1 MRIYGRNVQDVDQL
15 VFSAPGVHATVKPAP
30 VLPFD
35 SEPQKEYG
43 VFTVTLA
50 DTIQPGLYE
59 VFAIGRYGVSNPRTL
74 AIVREPVELVPET
87 ALKEPLPLAVG
98 KIYVGSLKK
107 QTRFKFQVVDVKS
120 ATQLLCNS
128 VSLDSLALPKI
139 AVKNSKGNTLV
150 SGRSVGLGP
159 IGLSLPSSESLQI
172 ELSDELYRG
181 GESYT
186 FALGV
191 GVSKDNPL
199 SSSTYSR
206 NASALLSASPP
217 AAANQVVVEKAE
229 GQTVDVE
236 IPADVS
242 VESGR
247 NLKLAW
253 NPKNTPL
260 DCELLSNAI
269 GASSDFRLSVYR
281 VRKEAEKET
290 TTLLQSAEDSGSLG
304 SKGINLASFDPK
316 LTLPAMDEN
325 PNDRILVHAV
335 DLQTRSSNDRS
346 EPFRIRIQ
354 PSIPRFVALVHWTP
368 WTNAPAQ
375 FGLTGS
381 YLPRG
386 GQTAAHVIVQRQGGF
401 AESIRIE
408 ARDLPTGVTCTP
420 LLLHPSQ
427 NEGELI
433 FHASEDAAPW
443 QGPLTIFATSTV
455 GEKVLDQSAQAVT
468 IYAGASTDRGLP
480 RSRQTSHLWL
490 KVSDLEL
497 APIAIAPKPGVELKV
512 KAGEK
517 LKLPLDANRRAGGEA
532 KCILRAQNLP
542 AKSTLADTE
551 LPPNAKEVA
560 PEIATNKETAPGR
573 YTFCF
578 QGEMVWKISVHPET
592 AKRQE
597 AYRDRLKEKLSTVV
611 AAEEKA
617 KLEQAIMAATQQLD
631 QLKKD
636 SGPKD
641 FTTFFYTAPISIE
654 VLPAE

>member
-15 VFSAPGVHATVKPAP
+15 VFSSPGIHATVKPAAA
-30 VLPFD
+30 LPFD

-43 VFTVTLA
+43 AFTVHVDGTVP
-50 DTIQPGLYE
+50 PGLYE
-59 VFAIGRYGVSNPRTL
+59 VFAMGRYGVSNPRTL
-74 AIVREPVELVPET
+74 AVVRQPVELVPES
-87 ALKEPLPLAVG
+87 ALKEPLRLGIG

-107 QTRFKFQVVDVKS
+107 QNRYKFQLLDLQS
-120 ATQLLCNS
+120 ATQLMCNS
-128 VSLDSLALPKI
+128 ASLDSLALPKI
-139 AVKNSKGNTLV
+139 AVKNLKGNTLV
-150 SGRSVGLGP
+150 SGRSVGLGA
-159 IGLSLPSSESLQI
+159 ISLPLPKSESLQV

-181 GESYT
+181 GESFT

-191 GVSKDNPL
+191 GVSTDNPL
-199 SSSTYSR
+199 SSNSYSR
-206 NASALLSASPP
+206 NTTALLL
-217 AAANQVVVEKAE
+217 AAAPSAANKTVIENGE

-236 IPADVS
+236 IPVDVS
-242 VESGR
+242 VESGK

-253 NPKNTPL
+253 NPTNKSL

-269 GASSDFRLSVYR
+269 GASSDFRISVYR

-290 TTLLQSAEDSGSLG
+290 ITLLQSAEDTGSLG
-304 SKGINLASFDPK
+304 SKGVNLANFDPR
-316 LTLPAMDEN
+316 LTLPAMEEN
-325 PNDRILVHAV
+325 PNDRILLHAV
-335 DLQTRSSNDRS
+335 DLQTRSGNGRS

-354 PSIPRFVALVHWTP
+354 PSIPRFAAIVHWTP

-401 AESIRIE
+401 AEAIRIE

-420 LLLHPSQ
+420 LVLHPSQ

-433 FHASEDAAPW
+433 FHASDDAAAW
-443 QGPLTIFATSTV
+443 QGPLTIAATAAQ
-455 GEKVLDQSAQAVT
+455 GEKVLEQLAQPVT

-480 RSRQTSHLWL
+480 RSRQTSQLWL
-490 KVSDLEL
+490 GVSDLEL
-497 APIAIAPKPGVELKV
+497 APIAVASKPGVELKV

-517 LKLPLDANRRAGGEA
+517 LKLPLDANRRVGGEA

-560 PEIATNKETAPGR
+560 PELATTKETAPGR
-573 YTFCF
+573 YSFCF
-578 QGEMVWKISVHPET
+578 QGEMVWKIAVHPEA

-597 AYRDRLKEKLSTVV
+597 AYRDRLKEKLSMVV
-611 AAEEKA
+611 VAEEKA
-617 KLEQAIMAATQQLD
+617 KLEQSIMTANQQLD

-636 SGPKD
+636 ATPKD